1 MLFDIPYIANWSE
14 IEKGRQNQV
23 DNADIRENSKRL
35 DFDYK
40 RGQKVL
46 VIKGGILRKAEDP
59 HEGPYKITE
68 VFTNGTVRIQRGTI
82 NERLNIRRLRPYF
95 ER

>member
-1 MLFDIPYIANWSE
+1 MLYDIPFLANWSE
-14 IEKGRQNQV
+14 IGKRRQNQV
-23 DNADIRENSKRL
+23 DNDNIRENSKRL

-46 VIKGGILRKAEDP
+46 VVKGGILRKAEYP
-59 HEGPYKITE
+59 NEGPYKITE
-68 VFTNGTVRIQRGTI
+68 VFTNGTVRIQHGTI
-82 NERLNIRRLRPYF
+82 NERINIRRLLPYF

>member
-1 MLFDIPYIANWSE
+1 M
-14 IEKGRQNQV
+14 
-23 DNADIRENSKRL
+23 

-40 RGQKVL
+40 VGQKVL

-59 HEGPYKITE
+59 HDGPYKITE

-82 NERLNIRRLRPYF
+82 NEKLNIRRLLPYF
-95 ER
+95 EQ

>member
-1 MLFDIPYIANWSE
+1 MESWA
-14 IEKGRQNQV
+14 KC
-23 DNADIRENSKRL
+23 
-35 DFDYK
+35 
-40 RGQKVL
+40 L

-59 HEGPYKITE
+59 HDGPYKITE

-82 NERLNIRRLRPYF
+82 NERLNIRRLLPYF

>member
-1 MLFDIPYIANWSE
+1 M
-14 IEKGRQNQV
+14 
-23 DNADIRENSKRL
+23 
-35 DFDYK
+35 
-40 RGQKVL
+40 
-46 VIKGGILRKAEDP
+46 IKGGILRKAEDP
-59 HEGPYKITE
+59 QEGPYKITE